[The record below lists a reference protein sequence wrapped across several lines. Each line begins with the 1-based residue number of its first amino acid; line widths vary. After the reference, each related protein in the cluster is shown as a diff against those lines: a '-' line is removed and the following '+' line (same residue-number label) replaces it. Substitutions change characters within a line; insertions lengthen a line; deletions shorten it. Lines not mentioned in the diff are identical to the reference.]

1 MAGKQNDGR
10 MCLLS
15 YLYAH
20 NAADKA
26 LQYVSFLSL
35 LCQTFYSTKITWG
48 WYATCLDI
56 RQNNWQSWQSTFSY
70 ELVSLSLFPNQ
81 WHKLDSIV
89 VSVSETSSKINI
101 CVLGVLAGVFL
112 YFSGILGVFS
122 IWDGVIATWD
132 VISKCPQADNWWICD
147 QYSYFLDFISIFCI
161 SFWKFLDFLLN
172 ICWHKCVHRRVNGAD
187 NWWIRDQYSAANV
200 ISPQGGRD

>member
-35 LCQTFYSTKITWG
+35 FSQTFYSTKITWG
-48 WYATCLDI
+48 RYATCLDI
-56 RQNNWQSWQSTFSY
+56 RQNNWQNWQSTFSY
-70 ELVSLSLFPNQ
+70 ELVSLSIFPNQ

-89 VSVSETSSKINI
+89 VSVSETSSEINI
-101 CVLGVLAGVFL
+101 EC
-112 YFSGILGVFS
+112 ILCFGWHILLFEWHT
-122 IWDGVIATWD
+122 WDGVIATWD
-132 VISKCPQADNWWICD
+132 GVFQS
-147 QYSYFLDFISIFCI
+147 
-161 SFWKFLDFLLN
+161 
-172 ICWHKCVHRRVNGAD
+172 VHRQIIGEIVID
-187 NWWIRDQYSAANV
+187 IHIFWISY
-200 ISPQGGRD
+200 